1 MQQNITA
8 NGIAIGK
15 DFFYF
20 TGLEIHTFT
29 LNYTVEI
36 PCRGGDITNIVL
48 IGKLGKSP
56 PLELT
61 FGVKL
66 GS

>member
-1 MQQNITA
+1 MQQNLTA
-8 NGIAIGK
+8 NGIVIGT

-20 TGLEIHTFT
+20 TGLEIHTIT

-36 PCRGGDITNIVL
+36 PCRRGDMTNIVL
-48 IGKLGKSP
+48 IRKLGKSP
-56 PLELT
+56 PFELAS
-61 FGVKL
+61 GVKL